1 MHRVRYALLAA
12 TLLAAGGGFV
22 LAQPASTYDPAQ
34 LPTIHG
40 KVAQYTLTPR
50 GDVDGL
56 ILDDGTEVHLPPHL
70 STQLV
75 YAVKPGDT
83 VTIHGLKARAVPMVA
98 ASSIAND
105 ATGQTVVDNGPPARP
120 RGPAGGGQSIEAQ
133 GRVKQQLHGP
143 RGDLNG
149 VVLEDGT
156 IIRLPPPEA
165 ERLASQLAPGQ
176 TVYARGD
183 GLATPLGKVIAARA
197 IGPSKDQTTALAAPP
212 PGFPWRHGHGPGR
225 EAGPPPP
232 HS

>member
-12 TLLAAGGGFV
+12 TCSRLAAVCSPRPAGFD
-22 LAQPASTYDPAQ
+22 LRSGAASHDP
-34 LPTIHG
+34 G

-50 GDVDGL
+50 GDMDGL

-83 VTIHGLKARAVPMVA
+83 VTIHGLKARAVPLVA

-105 ATGQTVVDNGPPARP
+105 ATGQTVVDNGPPVRP

-165 ERLASQLAPGQ
+165 NGSRPNSRRARPCIREGMGSRLRW
-176 TVYARGD
+176 AR
-183 GLATPLGKVIAARA
+183 
-197 IGPSKDQTTALAAPP
+197 
-212 PGFPWRHGHGPGR
+212 
-225 EAGPPPP
+225 
-232 HS
+232 